1 MDNMISRKKTRNTSI
16 GVMLK
21 KDFIRNRSLYIMA
34 LPVVAFFII
43 FKYVP
48 MYGVLMAFQDYS
60 PQLGIWG
67 SKWVGLKHFISFFQS
82 PSFIEVLGNT
92 LRISL
97 VTLLFTFP
105 TPIILA
111 LMLNEVRHARFS
123 KLIQNM
129 TYIPHF
135 ISLVVTC
142 GLIHIFTANTGII
155 GGFFAK
161 YFDMTGSMLMYP
173 QYFLPIYVTSA
184 VWGNLGWDSIIYL
197 AALTGVDASLHEAAE
212 IDGANRWQ
220 RMIHVTIPGIMPT
233 IIIML
238 LLKLGGVLNVGFE
251 KILLLYNDSTMMV
264 ADVISTYVYRR
275 GLINLDWSYS
285 TAVNL
290 FNSVVNLIFLLG
302 SQIISRRVSGYSLW

>member
-105 TPIILA
+105 APIILA

-155 GGFFAK
+155 GSFFAK

-184 VWGNLGWDSIIYL
+184 VWGNLGWDSIVYL